1 MIGLFHK
8 ILVPVDFSPCSDEAF
23 KTAVQLAR
31 TSESESEVVMLH
43 VIDTGAI
50 AAFNRLGLLA
60 VPSDATAQRR
70 RLRHQ
75 ARLKSRQLL
84 ESVSTEGIA
93 VRRIVLE
100 GTPFVEIA
108 KLTRQEQVD
117 LIVLGSYGG
126 RSESMDKIF
135 FGATAEK
142 VVRTAGCP
150 VLTVPLPPKPK
161 R

>member
-8 ILVPVDFSPCSDEAF
+8 ILVPVDFSPCSDAAF
-23 KTAVQLAR
+23 KTAVQLAHASK
-31 TSESESEVVMLH
+31 SELVMLH

-60 VPSDATAQRR
+60 VPSDATVQRR

-84 ESVSTEGIA
+84 ESVSMEGIA

-100 GTPFVEIA
+100 GTPFV
-108 KLTRQEQVD
+108 
-117 LIVLGSYGG
+117 
-126 RSESMDKIF
+126 
-135 FGATAEK
+135 
-142 VVRTAGCP
+142 
-150 VLTVPLPPKPK
+150 
-161 R
+161 